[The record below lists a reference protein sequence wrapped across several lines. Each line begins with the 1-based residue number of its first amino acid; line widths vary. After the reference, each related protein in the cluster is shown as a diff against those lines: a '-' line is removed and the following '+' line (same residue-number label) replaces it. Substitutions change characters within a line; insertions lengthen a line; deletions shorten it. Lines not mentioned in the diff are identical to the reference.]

1 VKLPRHATY
10 AKVLRAACVL
20 TLVALALMTWSIL
33 SPHAAPILVA
43 MSVGQ
48 ALGTVAFATFLVVV
62 YADLR
67 RLRRAAHAAREAGI
81 ALPGPESAAPPLP
94 PPSNKD

>member
-1 VKLPRHATY
+1 VKLPRHAVY
-10 AKVLRAACVL
+10 PKVLRLACVL

-33 SPHAAPILVA
+33 SPHALPILVA

-67 RLRRAAHAAREAGI
+67 RLRRAAK
-81 ALPGPESAAPPLP
+81 LSAP
-94 PPSNKD
+94 PPSASDAPNPDRGSSPPRTL